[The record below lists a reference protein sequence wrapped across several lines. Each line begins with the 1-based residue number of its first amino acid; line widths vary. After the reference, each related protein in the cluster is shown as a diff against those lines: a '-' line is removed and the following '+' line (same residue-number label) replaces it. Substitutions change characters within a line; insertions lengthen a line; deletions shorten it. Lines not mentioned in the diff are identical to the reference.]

1 MNSLLSTVQKALVIL
16 SLIVG
21 LFPVISHAQSPL
33 DIISPKDLD
42 TKAEVIKIKQD
53 GQQSLN
59 SQITDLEKE
68 NTALTKDIGAIQASI
83 AQIEATINT
92 NLITIQTIENTPTN
106 GKNVKDE
113 IIKLEKLNEANSTTK
128 QEQIKSIQAKE
139 AKIGANKTAI
149 EEIKT
154 KIKTSQSDLT
164 KEINS
169 FQVDILAFVITVSR
183 FIALIILYWVIVQLL
198 RLFMR
203 RYILNESVRNTI
215 ALILV
220 FAAIIATF
228 ITIFIA
234 FAGNTTYLGPTLGVF
249 SAAMVVALQ
258 DFISSFFAWV
268 VIKARGPF
276 TINDTIEIPTTNG
289 RMKGVVTQIGFFRTR
304 IKEKFGGDS
313 PNSEQFTG
321 EMIFFPNNLIL
332 KQGFRNST
340 FDNKM
345 LWHSLEISITFE
357 SNFELAR
364 NIIEKISQTEFE
376 YMLDHKDIYLDDV
389 FNLKSFYRP
398 RIYMELSD
406 HGPKFIIWVACRIGM
421 FREISEKI
429 IGNILRDFKHRD
441 VDLSYQTTRVVH
453 LEESQ
458 HRVTDFNPLIS

>member
-1 MNSLLSTVQKALVIL
+1 MNSLLSTVQKALVII
-16 SLIVG
+16 SLTIG

-59 SQITDLEKE
+59 SQITDFEKE
-68 NTALTKDIGAIQASI
+68 NTAFTKDIGAIQASI
-83 AQIEATINT
+83 AQIDATIKT
-92 NLITIQTIENTPTN
+92 NLTTIQTIENTPTN
-106 GKNVKDE
+106 GKNVTDE
-113 IIKLEKLNEANSTTK
+113 IVKLEKLNEANSTTK
-128 QEQIKSIQAKE
+128 QEQIKSIQDKE
-139 AKIGANKTAI
+139 AKIEANKTAI
-149 EEIKT
+149 DQLKA

-164 KEINS
+164 KEISS
-169 FQVDILAFVITVSR
+169 FQVDILAFMITVSR
-183 FIALIILYWVIVQLL
+183 FIALIVLYWVIVQLL

-203 RYILNESVRNTI
+203 RYIPNESVRNTI

-276 TINDTIEIPTTNG
+276 TINDTIEIPTTGG

-321 EMIFFPNNLIL
+321 EMIFFPNNVIL

-340 FDNKM
+340 YDNKI
-345 LWHSLEISITFE
+345 LWHSLDITITHE

-364 NIIEKISQTEFE
+364 KLLETICNNEFD
-376 YMLDHKDIYLDDV
+376 YLYDHKDIYLDDV
-389 FNLKSFYRP
+389 YNLKTFYRP
-398 RIYMELSD
+398 KIYMDLSD
-406 HGPKFIIWVACRIGM
+406 HGPRFTVWVACRIGM
-421 FREISEKI
+421 FREVSEKI
-429 IGNILRDFKHRD
+429 TGQFLREFQHHGIDIG
-441 VDLSYQTTRVVH
+441 YQTTRVVH
-453 LEESQ
+453 LEDSP
-458 HRVTDFNPLIS
+458 RSVVDFNPLIS